1 MVEASFPRP
10 FQADFVLLPPPPP
23 PFLVGLTGLSLPGIQ
38 LIDGLLLFSFQVR
51 SICRA
56 QCMF

>member
-10 FQADFVLLPPPPP
+10 CQADFMLLPSLP
-23 PFLVGLTGLSLPGIQ
+23 PFLWRFTGLSLPWIQ